1 MTLDFVKEFSKNLL
15 KFKYAIPGDISFTMY
30 SNINDRGELENIKVD
45 SFRLNANP
53 EVINPDKT
61 TILDISENYFGTNRF
76 HLFIFSENSNPGG
89 KLIPFGNI
97 NFKKFEEEI
106 LVPLRLD
113 YKGNIEDDLFNEK
126 N

>member
-30 SNINDRGELENIKVD
+30 SNINDRGDLENIKVD

-53 EVINPDKT
+53 EVIDSNKT
-61 TILDISENYFGTNRF
+61 TVLDISENYYGTSRF
-76 HLFIFSENSNPGG
+76 HLFIFSENSNPEG
-89 KLIPFGNI
+89 KLIPFGYT

-113 YKGNIEDDLFNEK
+113 YKGNKEYELFNEK